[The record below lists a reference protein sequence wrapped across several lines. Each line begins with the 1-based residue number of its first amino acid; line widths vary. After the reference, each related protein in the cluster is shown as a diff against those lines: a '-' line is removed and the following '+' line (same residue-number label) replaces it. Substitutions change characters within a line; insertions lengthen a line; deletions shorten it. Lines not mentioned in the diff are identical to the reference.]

1 MEHPSGIGPG
11 RGYPDQQFYE
21 TGAPNRRADFATAGR
36 QRSSTGLSL
45 GVMCEHMAIRLPK
58 A

>member
-1 MEHPSGIGPG
+1 MGPG
-11 RGYPDQQFYE
+11 RGYPDQEFYE
-21 TGAPNRRADFATAGR
+21 TVAPNPRADFATAGR

-45 GVMCEHMAIRLPK
+45 AVKCEHMAIRFSK